1 MSKRHPASKKPPSM
15 GAYWLWGRHACA
27 AALDNPERQIRR
39 VVASKNMAE
48 AVSARPVG
56 FPEGAQQHKNLRVE
70 VMEPKAIDQL
80 LGPEAVHQ
88 GIALEV
94 MPLEPLEIEDVLP
107 AARPVGFPE
116 GARPLIILDQ
126 VTDPHNVGAI
136 LRSAAAF
143 GAAAVILPRDHAA
156 PQSGVMAR
164 AAAGAL
170 DLVPLVYVT
179 NLARALGEIKE
190 AGYWV
195 VGLDGEAKQTMAQA
209 KLNTATALVLG
220 AEGKGMRRLT
230 AESCD
235 LLVKLPI
242 SDQMESLNV
251 SNAAAIAL
259 YELMRG
265 A

>member
-1 MSKRHPASKKPPSM
+1 
-15 GAYWLWGRHACA
+15 
-27 AALDNPERQIRR
+27 
-39 VVASKNMAE
+39 
-48 AVSARPVG
+48 
-56 FPEGAQQHKNLRVE
+56 
-70 VMEPKAIDQL
+70 MEPKAIDQL

-94 MPLEPLEIEDVLP
+94 LPLEPLEIEDVLP
-107 AARPVGFPE
+107 AARPVGLPE

-143 GAAAVILPRDHAA
+143 GAAAVILTRDHAA

-195 VGLDGEAKQTMAQA
+195 VGLDGEAKQTMAEA
-209 KLNTATALVLG
+209 KLNAATALVLG

-235 LLVKLPI
+235 LMVKLPI
-242 SDQMESLNV
+242 REAMESLNV

-259 YELMRG
+259 YELSRG

>member
-1 MSKRHPASKKPPSM
+1 MGNRHAAGKKPATT
-15 GAYWLWGRHACA
+15 GTYWIWGRHACA
-27 AALDNPERQIRR
+27 AALENPERQIRR
-39 VVASKNMAE
+39 VVASKAMAE
-48 AVSARPVG
+48 ALAGR
-56 FPEGAQQHKNLRVE
+56 QHKNLRIE
-70 VMEPKAIDQL
+70 VTEPKAIDQL

-94 MPLEPLEIEDVLP
+94 LPLEPLEIEDVLMAP
-107 AARPVGFPE
+107 LPPEDRPVAE
-116 GARPLIILDQ
+116 QEHRPLLLLDQ

-156 PQSGVMAR
+156 PQGGVMAR

-179 NLARALGEIKE
+179 NLARALGEIKQ

-195 VGLDGEAKQTMAQA
+195 VGLDGEAKQTLAEA
-209 KLNTATALVLG
+209 KLNAATALVLG

-230 AESCD
+230 AECCD

-242 SDQMESLNV
+242 HPQMESLNV

-259 YELMRG
+259 YELSRNT
-265 A
+265 

>member
-1 MSKRHPASKKPPSM
+1 MAKRSGTQKKAQA
-15 GAYWLWGRHACA
+15 GAVYWVWGRHAAA
-27 AALDNPERQIRR
+27 AALENPQRR
-39 VVASKNMAE
+39 VRRIVASRAMAE
-48 AVSARPVG
+48 MLGRIEGRP
-56 FPEGAQQHKNLRVE
+56 PVE
-70 VMEPKAIDQL
+70 MVEPKALDGL

-94 MPLEPLEIEDVLP
+94 LPLEPLELEDILP
-107 AARPVGFPE
+107 AARGE
-116 GARPLIILDQ
+116 DGADEKKCPLVVLDQ

-156 PQSGVMAR
+156 PQGGVMAR

-179 NLARALGEIKE
+179 NLSRALGEIKQ

-195 VGLDGEAKQTMAQA
+195 VGLDGEAKQAIAEA
-209 KLNTATALVLG
+209 KLTAGTALVLG

-230 AESCD
+230 VESCD
-235 LLVKLPI
+235 MLVKLPI
-242 SDQMESLNV
+242 RAQMESLNV

-259 YELMRG
+259 YELTRT

>member
-1 MSKRHPASKKPPSM
+1 MARRSRPAQKSPS
-15 GAYWLWGRHACA
+15 GSYWLWGRHACE
-27 AALDNPERQIRR
+27 AALANPERRIRR
-39 VVASKNMAE
+39 VVSTRNAAQHI
-48 AVSARPVG
+48 
-56 FPEGAQQHKNLRVE
+56 PERGGLPRTE
-70 VMEPKAIDQL
+70 MLEPRAIETL
-80 LGPEAVHQ
+80 LGPDAIHQ

-94 MPLEPLEIEDVLP
+94 LPLEPLDIEDILP
-107 AARPVGFPE
+107 CE
-116 GARPLIILDQ
+116 KPLVVLDQ

-156 PQSGVMAR
+156 PQGGVMAR

-170 DLVPLVYVT
+170 DLVPIVYVT
-179 NLARALGEIKE
+179 NLSRALEELKT

-195 VGLDGEAKQTMAQA
+195 AGLDGQANADIHTAGLSAK
-209 KLNTATALVLG
+209 TALVLG

-235 LLVKLPI
+235 LLVRLPM
-242 SDQMESLNV
+242 DTRMESLNV

-259 YELMRG
+259 FTLYTARG
-265 A
+265 EA

>member
-1 MSKRHPASKKPPSM
+1 MAKRSKPQKKSSS
-15 GAYWLWGRHACA
+15 GQSYWLWGRHACA

-48 AVSARPVG
+48 ALTPRALG
-56 FPEGAQQHKNLRVE
+56 LPEGAQQQKNLRVE

-94 MPLEPLEIEDVLP
+94 LPLEPLEIEDVLP
-107 AARPVGFPE
+107 AARPADFPE
-116 GARPLIILDQ
+116 GAQPLIVLDQ

-143 GAAAVILPRDHAA
+143 GAAAVITTRDNA
-156 PQSGVMAR
+156 PAQGGVMAR

-195 VGLDGEAKQTMAQA
+195 VGLDGEARQTMAEA
-209 KLNTATALVLG
+209 KLSAATALVLG

-235 LLVKLPI
+235 LLVRLPI
-242 SDQMESLNV
+242 SEVMESLNV

-259 YELMRG
+259 YELAR
-265 A
+265 AS